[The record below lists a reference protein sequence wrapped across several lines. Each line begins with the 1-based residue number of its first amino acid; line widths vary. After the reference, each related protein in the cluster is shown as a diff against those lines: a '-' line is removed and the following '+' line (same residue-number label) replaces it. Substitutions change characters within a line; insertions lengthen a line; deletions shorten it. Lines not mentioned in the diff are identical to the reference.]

1 MENLLTQT
9 FSDNEFGDIR
19 VIMDDKNEPWF
30 VGREIAEKLGYSN
43 TSDALVKHVDP
54 EDKQILQKSR
64 FATFEIPPR
73 GLTIINESGLY
84 SLVLSSKLE
93 SAKRF
98 KRWITSEVLPT
109 ICKHGMYVE
118 PQKLTELLQKPESI
132 IAVLETLQKE
142 QEERIRLQNQIEADA
157 PATKFG
163 KQLQTSDGTICLRAM
178 WKLLK
183 DHGCDIKQPAF
194 FKSLRDADLIFQKG
208 TQPTAKA
215 QDMGILECKTTL
227 NADGT
232 QDMIHI
238 QGVVTT
244 KGIQYFLNYFLNQ
257 EVC

>member
-1 MENLLTQT
+1 MQNLLTQT
-9 FSDNEFGDIR
+9 FSNGEFGDVR
-19 VIMDDKNEPWF
+19 VLLDDKNEPWF
-30 VGREIAEKLGYSN
+30 VGTEVGRMLGYSN
-43 TSDALVKHVDP
+43 PQKALRDHIDD
-54 EDKQILQKSR
+54 EDKLTERIVQSGQGRDMIL
-64 FATFEIPPR
+64 
-73 GLTIINESGLY
+73 INESGLY
-84 SLVLSSKLE
+84 SLILGSKLE

-109 ICKHGMYVE
+109 IRKHGMYVE
-118 PQKLTELLQKPESI
+118 PQKLTELLQRPESI

-163 KQLQTSDGTICLRAM
+163 KQLQASNGTIGLRQM

-183 DHGCDIKQPAF
+183 NHGCTIKHPAF
-194 FKSLRDADLIFQKG
+194 FRSLREEGLIYQDS

-215 QDMGILECKTTL
+215 QEMGIMECKTSL
-227 NADGT
+227 NADVT
-232 QDMIHI
+232 QDKIYI

-244 KGIQYFLNYFLNQ
+244 KGIEYLLDYFLNQ